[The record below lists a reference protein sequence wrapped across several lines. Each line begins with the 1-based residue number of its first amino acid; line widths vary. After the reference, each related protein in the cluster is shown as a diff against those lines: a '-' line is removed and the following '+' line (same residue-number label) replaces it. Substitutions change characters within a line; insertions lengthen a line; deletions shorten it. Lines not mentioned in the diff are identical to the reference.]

1 MKTAVRWIRR
11 LLDMAL
17 ILLVISVLGLVLAV
31 NIGPR
36 LGHELVVIRG
46 GSMEP
51 AIHLGSATAVSH
63 VQPADLRPG
72 DVVMLKE
79 TSGVL
84 VSHRITKVVQLPDG
98 LYIQTKGDANDSV
111 DPVLVPASQVVGRV
125 DLAIP
130 GLGYVLFLL
139 TIPTGVLAIL
149 GLALTMLFSIWLLED
164 LEQDFDEEPDKSL
177 DDAHDHAAY
186 ESDLARILDGQH
198 KSEPAG

>member
-1 MKTAVRWIRR
+1 MMTAVRWIRR
-11 LLDMAL
+11 LLDLAL

-51 AIHLGSATAVSH
+51 AIHLGSVTEVSQ
-63 VQPADLRPG
+63 VRPADLRPG

-84 VSHRITKVVQLPDG
+84 VSHRITRVLQLPDG
-98 LYIQTKGDANDSV
+98 LYIETKGDANASV
-111 DPVLVPASQVVGRV
+111 DPVLVTVSQVVGRV

-130 GLGYVLFLL
+130 GVGYLFYLL
-139 TIPTGVLAIL
+139 SIPTGVLSIL
-149 GLALTMLFSIWLLED
+149 GLALTMLFAIWLLEEFERD
-164 LEQDFDEEPDKSL
+164 SDDDSEEAPD
-177 DDAHDHAAY
+177 HTAY
-186 ESDLARILDGQH
+186 ESDLARVLDAQE
-198 KSEPAG
+198 KREPAG